1 MEKFFGDIFLQA
13 IEIFTLIVGLSGVIF
28 SLLLLF
34 VPKMFK
40 STGTVLNRSVDIDT
54 KITQF
59 IDKDIRTDH
68 LIYRY
73 NILSGAFLI
82 VASAYILVFLF
93 YRFDVDGFLKVFFA
107 DGKYDTA
114 DEILVSSLAL
124 VGKIA
129 SVIGLLI
136 GSILLFS
143 PDQMRQIE
151 KRVDTWFATKPL
163 WDKLDRPFDNVDA
176 LVIRRPIIFGIIG
189 LTTSV
194 LLTFLSVKNILT

>member
-1 MEKFFGDIFLQA
+1 MEKFFGEIFLQA
-13 IEIFTLIVGLSGVIF
+13 IEIFTLVVGAAGVIL

-34 VPKMFK
+34 VPQMFK
-40 STGTVLNRSVDIDT
+40 TTGTILNRSVDIDS

-59 IDKDIRTDH
+59 IDKDIPTDH

-73 NILSGAFLI
+73 NIISGVCLI
-82 VASAYILVFLF
+82 VASAFMLVFLY
-93 YRFDVDGFLKVFFA
+93 YRLDVEGFLKVFFA
-107 DGKYDTA
+107 DGKFNTS
-114 DEILVSSLAL
+114 DEILVSTMAL
-124 VGKIA
+124 IGKIA
-129 SVIGLLI
+129 GVIGLLI

-176 LVIRRPIIFGIIG
+176 LVIRRPTIFGIIG
-189 LTTSV
+189 LVTSIF
-194 LLTFLSVKNILT
+194 LTFLSVKNLLT

>member
-34 VPKMFK
+34 VPRMFK
-40 STGTVLNRSVDIDT
+40 STGTVLNRSVDIDS

-107 DGKYDTA
+107 DGKFDTA

-124 VGKIA
+124 VGKFA
-129 SVIGLLI
+129 GVIGLLI

>member
-1 MEKFFGDIFLQA
+1 MEKFFGDIILQA
-13 IEIFTLIVGLSGVIF
+13 MEVFTLIVGLSGVLF

-34 VPKMFK
+34 VPQMFK
-40 STGTVLNRSVDIDT
+40 TTGNILNRSVDIDT
-54 KITQF
+54 KITQL
-59 IDKDIRTDH
+59 IDKDIPTDH

-73 NILSGAFLI
+73 NILSGVFLI

-93 YRFDVDGFLKVFFA
+93 YRLDVDGFLKVFFA
-107 DGKYDTA
+107 DGKFDTA
-114 DEILVSSLAL
+114 DEILISSMAL

-129 SVIGLLI
+129 GVIGLLI

-163 WDKLDRPFDNVDA
+163 WDKLDRPFDNVDS
-176 LVIRRPIIFGIIG
+176 LVIRRPTIFGVIG
-189 LTTSV
+189 LITSA
-194 LLTFLSVKNILT
+194 LLTFLSVKNLLT